1 MLEDISPNYADII
14 FYSSPEG
21 NTRVEVLFGDETF
34 WLSQKRMAEL
44 FGVDVRTINEHLKKI
59 FNTKELDE
67 NSVIRKIRIT
77 ADDGKNYLT
86 NIYNLDAIIAV
97 GYRVNSYQATQFRIW
112 ATKTLKEFIVKGFVL
127 DDERLK
133 QGKKF
138 GKDYFDELLE
148 RIREIRASER
158 RFYQKI
164 TDIYQQCSI
173 DYDKAADTTQL
184 FFKTVQN
191 KLHWA
196 ITGKTAAEIIAGRAH
211 ADKPNMGLMTWKNC
225 PNGKI
230 MKSDV
235 SVAKNYMSEQEIK
248 RLERLVTMYLDY
260 AEDRAE
266 RMIPMKMK
274 EWVEKLDGFL
284 EFNDYKILDNS
295 GKISH
300 ETAKRIAESH
310 YEKFRVIQDRE
321 FESDFDKEVKKI
333 IGPRKKSSHKEDA

>member
-1 MLEDISPNYADII
+1 MLEDISPNYSDII

-21 NTRVEVLFGDETF
+21 DTRVEVLFGDETF

-44 FGVDVRTINEHLKKI
+44 FGVEVHTINYHLKEI
-59 FNTKELDE
+59 FKTQELQED
-67 NSVIRKIRIT
+67 SVIRKIRIT

-86 NIYNLDAIIAV
+86 SIYNLDAIIAV

-112 ATKTLKEFIVKGFVL
+112 ATKTLKEFIVKGFVI

-133 QGKKF
+133 QGQRF

-173 DYDKAADTTQL
+173 DYDKGAETTQT

-196 ITGKTAAEIIAGRAH
+196 ITGKTAAEIIAARAH
-211 ADKPNMGLMTWKNC
+211 ADKSNMGLMTWKNS
-225 PNGKI
+225 PDGKI

-235 SVAKNYMSEQEIK
+235 SVAKNYMSEEEIK
-248 RLERLVTMYLDY
+248 SLERLVNMYLDY
-260 AEDRAE
+260 AEDRAQ

-274 EWVEKLDGFL
+274 DWVIKLDGFL
-284 EFNDYKILDNS
+284 EFNEYKILDNP

-300 ETAKRIAESH
+300 ETAKKIAETH
-310 YEKFRVIQDRE
+310 YEKFRVKQDRE
-321 FESDFDKEVKKI
+321 FESDFDKEVKRIIRPPKKI
-333 IGPRKKSSHKEDA
+333 ANKEDA